1 MMAVL
6 FVMEMFC
13 NWLSLWRHFIFK
25 KNNTFTLC
33 PNRLY
38 SEFCFPC
45 LLVETIKKIKA
56 VDMFRIS
63 VLSLVRFCFFLWC
76 SVREETMTVHK
87 ENPYL
92 FTSGYTRG

>member
-25 KNNTFTLC
+25 KNNTFTLS

-56 VDMFRIS
+56 VDIFRIS
-63 VLSLVRFCFFLWC
+63 VLSLARFCFFFGAQ
-76 SVREETMTVHK
+76 SEMR
-87 ENPYL
+87 P
-92 FTSGYTRG
+92 